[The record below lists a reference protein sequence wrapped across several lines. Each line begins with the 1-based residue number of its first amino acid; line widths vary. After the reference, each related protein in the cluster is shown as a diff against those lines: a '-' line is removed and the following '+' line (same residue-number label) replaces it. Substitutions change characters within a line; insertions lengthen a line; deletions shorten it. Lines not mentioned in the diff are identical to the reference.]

1 MDKFILSTYS
11 VKVTEK
17 FYKVK
22 RVRLE
27 ALWLEQAATKAR
39 KALN

>member
-1 MDKFILSTYS
+1 MDKFIISTYL
-11 VKVTEK
+11 VQVTEK

-22 RVRLE
+22 SLRLE